1 MPLLSQ
7 LSAVT
12 GRPVRR
18 RYGPGAEQ
26 LGFYLPGL
34 YQRKQEQDY
43 RDEALALDE
52 AGLDL
57 TRLGIEEAKDQAKLS
72 NLLGGAQVGTSGLLA
87 AGKLKSVKDL
97 IKNLGLQDTATTG
110 GAVSTTAPS
119 APVSSYPGTSLAGPL
134 SKIGLGFTPA
144 APLPGYLP
152 GSSELVGGFPLY
164 SEGLATGGPVAAGAA
179 KTGLLSGMSG
189 ATIGAGL
196 ASLPI
201 FAKTLG
207 DYFKGQRKERRGMRE
222 SRALGAI
229 GPTLTDFGSY
239 QPYLEGE
246 VEAAAGIPAT
256 AGEGSSTLQ
265 RLFGRGRFSELAQEA
280 GYGEQLAPYQSMLSQ
295 IEQGKREGLQR
306 FAPVA
311 RRLGLRPNVGRGDAQ
326 IGVEYWRRRREA
338 QPTFDLDFKA
348 GTATPIFPE
357 LEEDPYSYQNVGR
370 P

>member
-18 RYGPGAEQ
+18 RYGPAAER
-26 LGFYLPGL
+26 LGVYLPELYRRQQEEEYQDELFGL
-34 YQRKQEQDY
+34 E
-43 RDEALALDE
+43 EEGLGLDKE
-52 AGLDL
+52 GLDL
-57 TRLGIEEAKDQAKLS
+57 TRLGILA

-87 AGKLKSVKDL
+87 ARRLKSVKDL
-97 IKNLGLQDTATTG
+97 AGNLGLAGKAASMIPPAGLGAIYGAPSIGAGAGVGDITFSSLSGGGMGGYGFGASSVPASASATSAVPATTG
-110 GAVSTTAPS
+110 
-119 APVSSYPGTSLAGPL
+119 
-134 SKIGLGFTPA
+134 
-144 APLPGYLP
+144 
-152 GSSELVGGFPLY
+152 
-164 SEGLATGGPVAAGAA
+164 
-179 KTGLLSGMSG
+179 SGIFSG
-189 ATIGAGL
+189 ASGASIGAGL

-201 FAKTLG
+201 LAKTLG
-207 DYFKGQRKERRGMRE
+207 DYFKGQRQERRGARE
-222 SRALGAI
+222 SRALGNI
-229 GPTLTDFGSY
+229 LPTLTDFGSY
-239 QPYLEGE
+239 QPYLQGE

-280 GYGEQLAPYQSMLSQ
+280 GYGDELKPYRSMLGQ

-311 RRLGLRPNVGRGDAQ
+311 RRLGLRPNVGRGDAHIAQ
-326 IGVEYWRRRREA
+326 EYWKRRREA
-338 QPTFDLDFKA
+338 QPTFNLDFGA
-348 GTATPIFPE
+348 GTATPVFPE